1 MGPEADTRRW
11 SIVLSNPSVT
21 EEAGLDAPGISEGG
35 PWSSSDV
42 TAATPSSRM
51 HQLRWILRPI
61 AIYLAS
67 RVVTLAALA
76 IATAFSHDSILG
88 EINLWDSRWFIR
100 AAEFGWPSHLPHV
113 DGHVAG
119 NTIAFFPLFPL
130 TIRWLSSLTG
140 LSLLTSGIIIT
151 ATTGLTAIVGVWAL
165 VRHYA
170 DQGSADRAT
179 LLVAMFPGTFVLSMV
194 YSEGIVVTCL
204 AFGLLALLQRRWL
217 LAGILGLLATATSP
231 IALAFEVSC
240 LWCAYQELARSR
252 NWRALTAPVLAPLGF
267 VAYQVWLWVHTG
279 NLLAWRLTERG
290 GWKSYPS
297 LAWPVH
303 LVVLF
308 VRDPISTNRQ
318 QDLLFVG
325 VVVTAVA
332 VVVALRSRMPTPML
346 LYGLAA
352 ALLALIAAPVGLR
365 PRFIFLAFPLII
377 AVGTWL
383 RGRAYVAVL
392 TASALLL
399 GVLMAYTVT
408 SFTIFP

>member
-1 MGPEADTRRW
+1 L
-11 SIVLSNPSVT
+11 IVLSNPPAT
-21 EEAGLDAPGISEGG
+21 EEAALDAVGISKDGS
-35 PWSSSDV
+35 WHSSDD
-42 TAATPSSRM
+42 TPTTPRSRLS
-51 HQLRWILRPI
+51 QFRWILRPI

-267 VAYQVWLWVHTG
+267 VAYQVWLWAHTG

-308 VRDPISTNRQ
+308 LRDPISTNRQ

-332 VVVALRSRMPTPML
+332 VIVALRSRMPMPML
-346 LYGLAA
+346 LYGLSA

-383 RGRAYVAVL
+383 RGRAYVAAL
-392 TASALLL
+392 TSSALLL
-399 GVLMAYTVT
+399 CVLMAYTVT